1 MKNTRLISAALMF
14 LFVSCQQNDSN
25 QDQIIQEDVIEH
37 EELIRFGFDLNSF
50 HVVEGSITSGQV
62 LSEVLRPFGVSA
74 TALEVFLKESRDIID
89 PRKIKPDQGWLA
101 LFSNQEDS
109 VPSYFIYEKSQKDY
123 VVIEIAD
130 SLKGWSGEH
139 PSEMR
144 LRRVEGEINNSLYQ
158 SLQDQGANAELAM
171 TMANIYAWTID
182 FYRLQKGDR
191 FEVLYEEEY
200 INDVAVGTGRI
211 LASHFNHKGK
221 DRGAYM
227 FENDDQTSY
236 YSEDG
241 SSLKKAF
248 LKAPVK
254 YSRISSRYSGK
265 RFHPV
270 LKRYKSHLGTDY
282 AAPQGTPILAVGD
295 GVVTKS
301 GYTGGNGNYVK
312 IRHNSTYETQYLH
325 MSKRACKEGERVSQ
339 GEVIGYVGSTGLAT
353 GPHVCFRFW
362 KNGQQVDHLSEEFP
376 TSEPLNESQMP
387 AFKSV
392 VNTYDSLLRVTPV
405 AVDDAL

>member
-144 LRRVEGEINNSLYQ
+144 LRRV
-158 SLQDQGANAELAM
+158 
-171 TMANIYAWTID
+171 
-182 FYRLQKGDR
+182 
-191 FEVLYEEEY
+191 
-200 INDVAVGTGRI
+200 
-211 LASHFNHKGK
+211 
-221 DRGAYM
+221 
-227 FENDDQTSY
+227 
-236 YSEDG
+236 
-241 SSLKKAF
+241 
-248 LKAPVK
+248 
-254 YSRISSRYSGK
+254 
-265 RFHPV
+265 
-270 LKRYKSHLGTDY
+270 
-282 AAPQGTPILAVGD
+282 
-295 GVVTKS
+295 
-301 GYTGGNGNYVK
+301 
-312 IRHNSTYETQYLH
+312 
-325 MSKRACKEGERVSQ
+325 
-339 GEVIGYVGSTGLAT
+339 
-353 GPHVCFRFW
+353 
-362 KNGQQVDHLSEEFP
+362 
-376 TSEPLNESQMP
+376 
-387 AFKSV
+387 
-392 VNTYDSLLRVTPV
+392 
-405 AVDDAL
+405 

>member
-1 MKNTRLISAALMF
+1 MKNTRLIAAALMF
-14 LFVSCQQNDSN
+14 LFVSCQQSDSSNN
-25 QDQIIQEDVIEH
+25 QIDENVVEKH

-50 HVVEGSITSGQV
+50 HVVEGSISSGQV
-62 LSEVLRPFGVSA
+62 LSEVLRPFGVSS

-89 PRKIKPDQGWLA
+89 PRKIKPNQGWLA
-101 LFSNQEDS
+101 LFSSQEDS
-109 VPSYFIYEKSQKDY
+109 IPSYFIYEKSQKDY

-130 SLKGWSGEH
+130 SLKGWTGAH
-139 PSEMR
+139 PSEIR
-144 LRRVEGEINNSLYQ
+144 LRTIQGEINNSLYQ

-182 FYRLQKGDR
+182 FYRLQKGDK

-200 INDVAVGTGRI
+200 INDVPVGTGRI

-221 DRGAYM
+221 DRGAYL
-227 FENDDQTSY
+227 FEKDGDSNY
-236 YSEDG
+236 YGEDG
-241 SSLKKAF
+241 SSMKKAF

-282 AAPQGTPILAVGD
+282 AAPQGTPIHAVGD
-295 GVVTKS
+295 GVVINS
-301 GYTGGNGNYVK
+301 SYTGGNGNYVK

-325 MSKRACKEGERVSQ
+325 MSKRACKEGERVTQ
-339 GEVIGYVGSTGLAT
+339 GQVIGYVGSTGLAT

-376 TSEPLNESQMP
+376 TSEPLGEADMP
-387 AFKSV
+387 SFKSI
-392 VNTYDSLLRVTPV
+392 VNKYDSLLKDTHALEV
-405 AVDDAL
+405 AL